1 MYKASDSQIEK
12 RKVFQLPHVFII
24 FFFLIFITAFLTYL
38 IPAGK
43 YLRVEG
49 KIAGT
54 QVIQNGSFHYIDSTG
69 IGILDVFRAIPLGF
83 VESSSIIFMTLV
95 IGGTFAIIRQSG
107 IIEVAI
113 SRLALRLKSKGL
125 LVIPVLMIV
134 FATIDTFIGTPELC
148 LVYIPIVMPLIL
160 ALRFDSLTAVALV
173 LLGSCAGFTASLT
186 NPFLV
191 GISQK
196 IAGVPLYSGFD
207 FRLICFVITT
217 SMMTLFVMNYAY
229 KIRKNPRLSP
239 VFELDQQRG
248 NLFQIHDSPLELS
261 RPQKIVSLVIIILF
275 TVMIFGIINK
285 GWDMPEMSAIFIII
299 SILTCLIMRMPT
311 NETCEVFLNGCKE
324 VLLGSLIIGLARAVP
339 VLMQQGEILDTVVH
353 HLSEVLKFL
362 PASLTAIGVIF
373 ITTIFN
379 FFISSG
385 SGKAAV
391 LMPILAPLAQLLDIS
406 PNIMILAYQYG
417 DGMTLYFW
425 PTSGFFIAALT
436 VSRVPWSV
444 WAKFSWPIFVMLGG
458 LGAVL
463 ILLAKPYGY

>member
-1 MYKASDSQIEK
+1 MYKAPNGKS
-12 RKVFQLPHVFII
+12 FQLPHVFII
-24 FFFLIFITAFLTYL
+24 FFFLIFITASLTYL

-43 YLRVEG
+43 FLRVEG
-49 KIAGT
+49 KLSGT
-54 QVIQNGSFHYIDSTG
+54 QVIQNGTFHYIDGTG
-69 IGILDVFRAIPLGF
+69 VGILDMFRAIPLGF
-83 VESSSIIFMTLV
+83 VESASIIFMTLV
-95 IGGTFAIIRQSG
+95 IGGTFAVIRQSG
-107 IIEVAI
+107 VIEVAI
-113 SRLALRLKSKGL
+113 SQLALRLKNKGL
-125 LVIPVLMIV
+125 LVIPVLMLV

-160 ALRFDSLTAVALV
+160 ALKFDSLTAVAVV

-207 FRLICFVITT
+207 FRVICFIFTT
-217 SMMTLFVMNYAY
+217 LMMILFVMNYAH
-229 KIRKNPRLSP
+229 KVRKNPRLSP
-239 VFELDQQRG
+239 VYELDQKREKLYDI
-248 NLFQIHDSPLELS
+248 NDKPLVLTN
-261 RPQKIVSLVIIILF
+261 PQKVVSFLIIALF
-275 TVMIFGIINK
+275 AVMIFGIINK

-299 SILTCLIMRMPT
+299 SFITCLVMRMKA
-311 NETCEVFLNGCKE
+311 NDTCEVFLNGCNE

-339 VLMQQGEILDTVVH
+339 VLMHQGEILDTVVY
-353 HLSEVLKFL
+353 HLSEMLKFL
-362 PASLTAIGVIF
+362 PTSLTAIGVIV

-417 DGMTLYFW
+417 DGMTMFFW
-425 PTSGFFIAALT
+425 PTSGFFMAALI

-444 WAKFSWPIFVMLGG
+444 WAKFSWPIFLMVGV
-458 LGAVL
+458 LGAIL
-463 ILLAKPYGY
+463 ILVAKPYGY